1 MLFIVILLYYYLHLF
16 TFQTPINFLN
26 QFFNLQNAGVLTP
39 ALVPDFPYG
48 KSGGGIPLKN
58 AVCPTCGTGRIL
70 EVKYYTFLHF
80 KRRFLYFYCKNIKT
94 IYYLL

>member
-1 MLFIVILLYYYLHLF
+1 MLIL
-16 TFQTPINFLN
+16 
-26 QFFNLQNAGVLTP
+26 NLQNAGVLTP

-70 EVKYYTFLHF
+70 EVKEGVIGGTLVP
-80 KRRFLYFYCKNIKT
+80 LYLIS
-94 IYYLL
+94 IYR